1 MSRDDSVCRKLRRW
15 QAADDD
21 MMVLKTALKTT
32 GLLQVQIRP
41 SSPASSS
48 KACIGWGKAEQTGS
62 KPQEIIAELR
72 QVALSLQVG

>member
-1 MSRDDSVCRKLRRW
+1 MSRDDPTCRKLRRW
-15 QAADDD
+15 QAEDGD
-21 MMVLKTALKTT
+21 MMVIKMALKTT
-32 GLLQVQIRP
+32 DLLQVQIRA

-62 KPQEIIAELR
+62 KPQEIIAELG